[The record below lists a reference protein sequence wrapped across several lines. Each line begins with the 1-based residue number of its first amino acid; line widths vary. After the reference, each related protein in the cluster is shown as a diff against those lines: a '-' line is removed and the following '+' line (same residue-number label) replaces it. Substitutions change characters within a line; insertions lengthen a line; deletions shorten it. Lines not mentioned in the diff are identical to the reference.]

1 MEEVSFSPASLLLYI
16 LEISQGRYSPSE
28 VEYMYELVRACSEE
42 ETAPPT
48 TAKLIPIKGGK
59 NAERVTETTQPDGGG
74 SK

>member
-42 ETAPPT
+42 EVAPTP

-59 NAERVTETTQPDGGG
+59 NAEQVKETTQPDGGG
-74 SK
+74 SE